1 MADITRPLFFMR
13 TYTTQE
19 PYPVAV
25 VTLATPES
33 NRQEVLFQTRYDV
46 QGFNLLLQTAEETQG
61 FETEFD
67 KRQRIERG
75 IEQCSTLEWA
85 IKNLTVS
92 LFRDWSIS
100 RARIVLTCNL
110 TSHNSPIPRLP
121 DVSAFRGGDYPYL
134 TVDDEIRIYAG
145 YVDSPSTPITTDMLD
160 EVPFPMVKNDG
171 TPMDGM
177 IQPNLNIGKLVPIF
191 WGFIDKIDFDGSAR
205 GTGFQCV
212 LSCRDRV
219 RVLSDTTLI
228 SVPSLSG
235 VFGDRGSKVTVNG
248 ALHQIVSDVAKAVN
262 GFQLNIAE
270 SDVQENICWKRIITP
285 QLKVDPQIAGAEI
298 AEELQ
303 RASALVEL
311 YSAYEFNNSVRTSTS
326 LIEKTDDPTLFVR
339 SASFKIMDIKAR
351 PRFHMWLN
359 RPPLAKENST
369 AQWQVLDKTPLSI
382 IKWIAVKEERP
393 MDFYASHVNGDF
405 CLVPRVLDVSGFQ
418 DRTRNYRTYFFR
430 DYPRQCEPPCAA
442 QLILG
447 LRTFTT
453 IIGTFN
459 RFTIVDNSN
468 TSGAGLSV
476 LESVTLTID
485 RVPFI
490 LQNRNP
496 SPPCRTKL
504 IYDGGLG
511 TYAND
516 NSYGAA
522 LIVAMSVSSQV
533 SRDVSG
539 IEFKL
544 LGDPT
549 FFPGEGVRV
558 FNTFLHDEGF
568 ITQSGRHQD
577 ILYKQRE
584 YDAFQDRYKDNPA
597 AAVSLK
603 GTQGVMKSQE
613 ADNNVI
619 NQLNLAGT
627 IKTNKSNLNLPVYK
641 IRSIEHKISTQGKN
655 AGFITTIQGSMDLNN

>member
-1 MADITRPLFFMR
+1 MR

-19 PYPVAV
+19 PYPAAV

-46 QGFNLLLQTAEETQG
+46 QGFNLLRQAAEESQG
-61 FETEFD
+61 FETEFN
-67 KRQRIERG
+67 KREKIERG
-75 IEQCSTLEWA
+75 VAKCNTLEWA

-110 TSHNSPIPRLP
+110 TSHNAPIPRLP
-121 DVSAFRGGDYPYL
+121 DVSKFRGGDYPYL
-134 TVDDEIRIYAG
+134 TADDEIRIYTG
-145 YVDSPSTPITTDMLD
+145 YVDSPTTPITVDMLD
-160 EVPFPMVKNDG
+160 EVPFPMVKADG
-171 TPMDGM
+171 SPMDQM
-177 IQPNLNIGKLVPIF
+177 IQPNLRGGKLIPIF
-191 WGFIDKIDFDGSAR
+191 WGFIDKVDFDGSAR
-205 GTGFQCV
+205 GSGFQCI

-219 RVLSDTTLI
+219 RTLSDTTLI

-235 VFGDRGSKVTVNG
+235 VFGDKGSKTTVNG

-262 GFQLNIAE
+262 GFQLNISD
-270 SDVQENICWKRIITP
+270 SDVNDNICWKRIITP
-285 QLKVDPQIAGAEI
+285 NLKVDPNLAGEEVA
-298 AEELQ
+298 AELQ

-311 YSAYEFNNSVRTSTS
+311 YSAYEFNNAVRTSTN
-326 LIEKTDDPTLFVR
+326 LVDKTADPTLFVR
-339 SASFKIMDIKAR
+339 SASFKVMDIKAR

-359 RPPLAKENST
+359 RPPLAKDKGT

-382 IKWIAVKEERP
+382 IKWIAIKEERP

-405 CLVPRVLDVSGFQ
+405 CLVPRVLDVSGFA
-418 DRTRNYRTYFFR
+418 DETRHYRTYFFR
-430 DYPRQCEPPCAA
+430 DYPRQCDPPCAA

-453 IIGTFN
+453 TIGTYN

-468 TSGAGLSV
+468 TSGASLSV

-490 LQNRNP
+490 LQGRTP
-496 SPPCRTKL
+496 TPPCRTKL

-511 TYAND
+511 TYSKD

-539 IEFKL
+539 IEFQV

-549 FFPGEGVRV
+549 FFPGEAVRV

-584 YDAFQDRYKDNPA
+584 YDAFQNRYKDIPA
-597 AAVSLK
+597 AAATLK
-603 GTQGVMKSQE
+603 GIEGVMKSLPQ
-613 ADNNVI
+613 DNDVV

-627 IKTNKSNLNLPVYK
+627 IKTDKNQLNLPVYK
-641 IRSIEHKISTQGKN
+641 CRSIEHKISTQGKN
-655 AGFITTIQGSMDLNN
+655 AGYITTVQASLDLNN

>member
-1 MADITRPLFFMR
+1 MAGITTSHFFMR

-19 PYPVAV
+19 PYPAAV
-25 VTLATPES
+25 VTLATAES
-33 NRQEVLFQTRYDV
+33 NRQEILFQTRYDV
-46 QGFNLLLQTAEETQG
+46 QGFNLLLKTAEETG
-61 FETEFD
+61 GYETEVE
-67 KRQRIERG
+67 KRTRIQQGLEK
-75 IEQCSTLEWA
+75 CSTLQWA

-92 LFRDWSIS
+92 LFRDWSMS

-110 TSHNSPIPRLP
+110 PTHNAPIPRLP
-121 DVSAFRGGDYPYL
+121 DVSEFRGGDYPYL

-145 YVDSPSTPITTDMLD
+145 YVDSPTTPLTVDMLD
-160 EVPFPMVKNDG
+160 EVPFPMEENDG
-171 TPMDGM
+171 TPMENM
-177 IQPNLNIGKLVPIF
+177 IQPNLITGKLVPIF

-205 GTGFQCV
+205 GTGFQV
-212 LSCRDRV
+212 ILSCRDRV

-235 VFGDRGSKVTVNG
+235 VFGAQGGKISANG

-262 GFQLNIAE
+262 GFQLNVSE
-270 SDVQENICWKRIITP
+270 SDVQDNICWKRIITP
-285 QLKVDPQIAGAEI
+285 KLKIDRNIAGDEVANDLET
-298 AEELQ
+298 
-303 RASALVEL
+303 ASGLVEL
-311 YSAYEFNNSVRTSTS
+311 YSAYEINNAVRTPTNFTK
-326 LIEKTDDPTLFVR
+326 ETEDPTLFVR
-339 SASFKIMDIKAR
+339 AASFKVMDIKAR

-359 RPPLAKENST
+359 RPPLAKENGT
-369 AQWQVLDKTPLSI
+369 TQWQVLDKTPLSI
-382 IKWIAVKEERP
+382 IKWIAIKEERP

-405 CLVPRVLDVSGFQ
+405 CLVPRVLDVSGFK
-418 DRTRNYRTYFFR
+418 DKTRHYRTYFFR
-430 DYPRQCEPPCAA
+430 DYPRQCDPPCAA
-442 QLILG
+442 QLIIG

-468 TSGAGLSV
+468 TSGSTLSV

-490 LQNRNP
+490 LQGRTP
-496 SPPCRTKL
+496 TPPCRTKL

-511 TYAND
+511 TYNNS

-522 LIVAMSVSSQV
+522 LIVAMSTSSQV
-533 SRDVSG
+533 SRDISG
-539 IEFKL
+539 VEFKI

-549 FFPGEGVRV
+549 FFPGEAVRV

-584 YDAFQDRYKDNPA
+584 YDAFQDRYKDTPA
-597 AAVSLK
+597 AAAIFK
-603 GTQGVMKSQE
+603 GTEGIMKSQP
-613 ADNNVI
+613 ADNRVI
-619 NQLNLAGT
+619 NQLNIAGT
-627 IKTNKSNLNLPVYK
+627 IKTNKNRLNLPVYK
-641 IRSIEHKISTQGKN
+641 VRSIEHKLSTQGAN
-655 AGFITTIQGSMDLNN
+655 AGFLTVVQGSMDLNN